1 VNAFARLS
9 ALLAVLAAAAP
20 AAAAEPS
27 FPIDQVLGRPDAPV
41 TIYDYSST
49 TCGHCA
55 TFHGTT
61 LPKIKAEWIDT
72 GKAKLVFRDF
82 PTAPADLSLGASMI
96 VHCAGPD
103 LYFRLLGLLFEQQDR
118 WMGAANPLDAIKK
131 LTKLA
136 GMGEAKVDACLTR
149 EDLAQAI
156 ETRAKDAHDRFG
168 IDGTPSFVIN
178 GKVLSGARPYEEFD
192 KALKAATAAAK

>member
-1 VNAFARLS
+1 VKAFARLF

-41 TIYDYSST
+41 TILDYSST

-55 TFHGTT
+55 AFHATTF
-61 LPKIKAEWIDT
+61 PKIKAEWIDT

-136 GMGEAKVDACLTR
+136 GMGETKVDACLTR

-156 ETRAKDAHDRFG
+156 EARAKDAHDRFG

-192 KALKAATAAAK
+192 KALKAAAAAAK